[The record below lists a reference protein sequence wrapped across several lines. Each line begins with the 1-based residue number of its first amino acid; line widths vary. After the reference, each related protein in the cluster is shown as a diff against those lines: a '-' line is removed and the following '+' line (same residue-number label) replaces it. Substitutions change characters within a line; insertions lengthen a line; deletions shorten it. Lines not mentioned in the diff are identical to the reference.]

1 MQWSPFQSQNWIW
14 SWDQRFYFLTLCQ
27 NEATKLAKN
36 KFRFSRAIAYSYI
49 SISFANV
56 VIMFKPFDRWCQTHW
71 CHILKRPPWQ
81 AARGGRRPY
90 LFFFLSENN
99 HSVNIIIIIL
109 YHNHYHYHYHGTCY
123 WQSHCESKI
132 YKEPSLAKFF
142 DIFLKMFFSL
152 LLHFWS
158 FLGFGKAMKL
168 NSSEKK

>member
-99 HSVNIIIIIL
+99 HSIIIIIMVL
-109 YHNHYHYHYHGTCY
+109 VTGTHIVRVKYTKNPPLPNSLIYFWRCFLVY
-123 WQSHCESKI
+123 FCIFGVFLDLEKPWNWILRKKI
-132 YKEPSLAKFF
+132 KY
-142 DIFLKMFFSL
+142 
-152 LLHFWS
+152 
-158 FLGFGKAMKL
+158 
-168 NSSEKK
+168 